1 MTTQVQTQPEAESG
15 ELYSADE
22 IKPFINALIYSD
34 PGVGKTS
41 LIATAAEH
49 DLMGEVLFLN
59 FEGGLLSIKGTK
71 NVRIRDVHSVD
82 DVEDAFWAV
91 VQKRKGYERIR
102 TVAIDSGTELQGV
115 NLEHLA
121 TEAYTD
127 KSKRGKR
134 ESVDQLF
141 QEDYGKDTARLKR
154 VFRWFR
160 DGPFNFIIT
169 AHAKRL
175 FRKGQDKNSDPQLI
189 AVQPSFTNKLG
200 QSVCGYVDFVW
211 YMYRETEDESGN
223 ACDLR
228 WLLPTEKGVFY
239 AKTRGH
245 KFASALGDR
254 VLISEGQKQ
263 HTNLA
268 KMYDLMLKTEGIKA
282 PTK

>member
-1 MTTQVQTQPEAESG
+1 MTPQAEPQVGS

-22 IKPFINALIYSD
+22 IRPYINALIYSD

-41 LIATAAEH
+41 LVASAAENPA
-49 DLMGEVLFLN
+49 MGEVLFLN
-59 FEGGLLSIKGTK
+59 FEGGLLSIKGRK

-91 VQKRKGYERIR
+91 IQKRPGYEKIG

-115 NLEHLA
+115 NLEQLA
-121 TEAYTD
+121 SEAFND

-134 ESVDQLF
+134 ESVDQIF

-160 DGPFNFIIT
+160 DAPFNFIIT

-175 FRKGQDKNSDPQLI
+175 YKKGQDKNSDPTLI
-189 AVQPSFTNKLG
+189 GVQPAFTNKLG
-200 QSVCGYVDFVW
+200 VSVCGYVDFVW
-211 YMYRETEDESGN
+211 YMFKENEDENGQPVPE
-223 ACDLR
+223 R
-228 WLLPTEKGVFY
+228 RYLLPQERGVYY

-245 KFASALGDR
+245 KFAAALGDK
-254 VLISEGQKQ
+254 VLINEGDKQ
-263 HTNLA
+263 HMNLA
-268 KMYDLMLKTEGIKA
+268 KMYDLLLKSEGITLK
-282 PTK
+282 K